1 MDSNTG
7 SGGGSGNDLQTTGAM
22 AALGGVMSSVTSKWE
37 GSKGQEV
44 LSSVS
49 SSLPESTK
57 EYIESAKARLFNT
70 AYIRSPRVFFG
81 IGEDRPFYMER
92 EMALLGSR
100 LKHNFSYFYL
110 NYFILTSVLFILTL
124 FISPGAL
131 IGIGILGIAWGAL
144 IKATSSGSMK
154 VVGGIEISQKQ
165 ASVVM
170 SIVSLVVLVYILSHV
185 FWWTLA
191 TSGFFVGVHAFLRD
205 ASMHKDEE
213 DKVQMSGEV
222 VVEDEAFLGDDE
234 PDVEV
239 A

>member
-1 MDSNTG
+1 MESSTTPDD
-7 SGGGSGNDLQTTGAM
+7 SGNDLKTAGAM
-22 AALGGVMSSVTSKWE
+22 AAIGGVMSTVTKSWE

-49 SSLPESTK
+49 SSIPESTK
-57 EYIESAKARLFNT
+57 EYIENAKSRLFNV
-70 AYIRSPRVFFG
+70 AYIRSPKVFFG
-81 IGEDRPFYMER
+81 IGEERPFFMER

-110 NYFILTSVLFILTL
+110 NYFIMTSILFLLTL

-131 IGIGILGIAWGAL
+131 IGIAVLGVSWGAV
-144 IKATSSGSMK
+144 IRATASGSMK
-154 VVGGIEISQKQ
+154 LGGVEVSQKQ
-165 ASVVM
+165 ASIVM
-170 SIVSLVVLVYILSHV
+170 SIISVVVLFYILSHV

-191 TSGFFVGVHAFLRD
+191 TSGFFTGTHAFLRD

-213 DKVQMSGEV
+213 DKVEMSGEV
-222 VVEDEAFLGDDE
+222 LDEDEAFLGE
-234 PDVEV
+234 AEEL

>member
-1 MDSNTG
+1 MGTG
-7 SGGGSGNDLQTTGAM
+7 AIGSDSGNDLQTTGAM
-22 AALGGVMSSVTSKWE
+22 AAIGGVMSSVTSKWE

-57 EYIESAKARLFNT
+57 EYIESAKARLFNP
-70 AYIRSPRVFFG
+70 AFIRSPKVFFG
-81 IGEDRPFYMER
+81 FGEERPFYMER
-92 EMALLGSR
+92 EVALLGSR
-100 LKHNFSYFYL
+100 LKHNFGYFYL

-131 IGIGILGIAWGAL
+131 IGIGVLGFAWVAL
-144 IKATSSGSMK
+144 IRATSSGSMK
-154 VVGGIEISQKQ
+154 IGGIEISQKQ
-165 ASVVM
+165 AS
-170 SIVSLVVLVYILSHV
+170 IVLSVISVVVLFYVLSHV

-191 TSGFFVGVHAFLRD
+191 TSGFFVGVHAILRD

-222 VVEDEAFLGDDE
+222 VVEDEAFLGDE
-234 PDVEV
+234 EL